1 MTWRNPVKILK
12 GAHKLM
18 VGEFFSFSKVYF
30 MCYVYFQK
38 EFLYKLILL
47 SFKGKYIVRKLRRN
61 PFNQN
66 FWKLWSKTEWIGSVQ
81 LEKF

>member
-47 SFKGKYIVRKLRRN
+47 SFNVLKVHCT
-61 PFNQN
+61 
-66 FWKLWSKTEWIGSVQ
+66 KTEAQSIQPKFLEILVQ
-81 LEKF
+81 N